1 MSKSNQTA
9 GMQIMTKC
17 PLCDYKYEKKDI
29 KVMNSKEGVVTLYL
43 NCKNCQGSIMML
55 IMTGAFG
62 ITSISMTSDI
72 MEDDFKSIEEHS
84 CVEYDDVLEMHK
96 FLKNK

>member
-1 MSKSNQTA
+1 MSKFNQTS
-9 GMQIMTKC
+9 GIQIMTKC
-17 PLCDYKYEKKDI
+17 PMCDFKYEKKDVRVI
-29 KVMNSKEGVVTLYL
+29 NSKEGVVTLYL
-43 NCKNCQGSIMML
+43 NCQNCRGSIMML
-55 IMTGAFG
+55 IMTGALG

-72 MEDDFKSIEEHS
+72 IEDDFENIEHG